1 MAKRW
6 SKAEVTHLKRHASST
21 GLQELAQKLHT
32 DVASVRRKLDEL
44 GLAAQGEPEP
54 AGEGLEEYA
63 EALRLMHDR
72 KWAQA
77 VPLLEKVVAESDNR
91 QLADRARQGLETCRR
106 HTAPEAAAADPYLQ
120 AVYEKNRGNVEAA
133 FELCR
138 SLGKPEQDERYAYL
152 LASLHSLAGSAE
164 QALRHLATAIRLEPK
179 NRVHAYHDPD
189 FAELRGHAEFTS
201 LIGGP
206 ADS

>member
-6 SKAEVTHLKRHASST
+6 SKAEVTHLKRHAASD
-21 GLQELAQKLHT
+21 GLEDLARKLHT
-32 DVASVRRKLDEL
+32 DVASVRRKLEEL
-44 GLAAQGEPEP
+44 GLTAQGEPEM

-63 EALRLMHDR
+63 EALRLMHGG
-72 KWAQA
+72 KWAKA
-77 VPLLEKVVAESDNR
+77 VPLLEKVAAETDNR

-106 HTAPEAAAADPYLQ
+106 HDAEEAEDADPYLR

-133 FELCR
+133 LEHCR
-138 SLGKPEQDERYAYL
+138 SLGKPEKDERAAYL
-152 LASLHSLAGSAE
+152 LASLLSLAGSPDEAIE
-164 QALRHLATAIRLEPK
+164 HLETAIRLEPK

-189 FAELRGHAEFTS
+189 FAELRGQEEFAS